1 MRNDRERMR
10 DIQEAIA
17 KIEKYATQGKE
28 EFLANELIQSWMLLQ
43 LQIIGE
49 AARSMN
55 ASTHEQYPEVSWRD
69 IAVATSVRT
78 LVREGGLCILSGD
91 FNRCPNRL
99 GDCYTSAILNSQF
112 SILN

>member
-1 MRNDRERMR
+1 MRNNRQRMR
-10 DIQEAIA
+10 DIQEAIE
-17 KIEKYATQGKE
+17 KIEKYAVQGKE

-69 IAVATSVRT
+69 IIDFRNL
-78 LVREGGLCILSGD
+78 LVHEYFRVDLKLIWRIIEQELPKLKAQI
-91 FNRCPNRL
+91 N
-99 GDCYTSAILNSQF
+99 
-112 SILN
+112 